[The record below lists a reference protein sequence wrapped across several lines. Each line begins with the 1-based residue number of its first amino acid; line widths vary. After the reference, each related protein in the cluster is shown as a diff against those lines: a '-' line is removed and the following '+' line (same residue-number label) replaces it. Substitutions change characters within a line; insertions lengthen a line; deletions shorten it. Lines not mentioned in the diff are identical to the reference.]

1 MTVARHDWGTTPP
14 NCCQA
19 LHARSFDLIVAA
31 DVLYEATTSFAPL
44 AISIR
49 SFSRIDTETWIAFQ
63 DRNKNVGD
71 SFAIVAAEHGLRCIE
86 VATSEL
92 PPFYQGFGMQ
102 MGVLRVVLAAS

>member
-1 MTVARHDWGTTPP
+1 MSIVPGMAWFDTGHKDWLDYVVDDAVSA
-14 NCCQA
+14 Q
-19 LHARSFDLIVAA
+19 
-31 DVLYEATTSFAPL
+31 
-44 AISIR
+44 
-49 SFSRIDTETWIAFQ
+49 
-63 DRNKNVGD
+63 NVGD